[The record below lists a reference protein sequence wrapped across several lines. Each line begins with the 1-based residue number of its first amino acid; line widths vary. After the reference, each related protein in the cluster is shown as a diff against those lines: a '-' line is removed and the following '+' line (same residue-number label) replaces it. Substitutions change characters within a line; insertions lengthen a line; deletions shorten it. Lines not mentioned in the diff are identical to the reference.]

1 MDPTGHDN
9 LYFWLAHVH
18 PSWMIVSLL
27 LAWLALRSGSQLRS
41 LRARRGRGLVE
52 LRQRHLRLAKPAV
65 ALIVVGFLLG
75 PLSSYFLR
83 DWTPF
88 QTFHALA
95 GSLAVALFLAAA
107 RYGSQLEIGLRGA
120 RVPHLRFVLAAML
133 CAAVAAISGFVLL
146 P

>member
-1 MDPTGHDN
+1 MDPTGHDD

-18 PSWMIVSLL
+18 PAWMIGALS

-41 LRARRGRGLVE
+41 LRARRGRGLVA

-65 ALIVVGFLLG
+65 ALLVAGFVLG

-95 GSLAVALFLAAA
+95 GSLAVVLFVAASRYGRRLEVGLRAA
-107 RYGSQLEIGLRGA
+107 RTT
-120 RVPHLRFVLAAML
+120 HLRFVLAAML
-133 CAAVAAISGFVLL
+133 CAAVAAVSGFVLL